1 MEVRGREKWHV
12 YGIGGAGTA
21 LFTDILQFLTH
32 TYKHLLLCVAVLRQ
46 VPTFKYS
53 RKVQSEKGVVMLS
66 RGYLISNMAVDRKKN
81 VLVPMKGKLYICTAY
96 RSTDQITFLAY
107 DPKSR

>member
-1 MEVRGREKWHV
+1 
-12 YGIGGAGTA
+12 
-21 LFTDILQFLTH
+21 
-32 TYKHLLLCVAVLRQ
+32 
-46 VPTFKYS
+46 
-53 RKVQSEKGVVMLS
+53 MLS

>member
-1 MEVRGREKWHV
+1 
-12 YGIGGAGTA
+12 
-21 LFTDILQFLTH
+21 
-32 TYKHLLLCVAVLRQ
+32 
-46 VPTFKYS
+46 
-53 RKVQSEKGVVMLS
+53 MLS
-66 RGYLISNMAVDRKKN
+66 RGYLISHMAVDKKKN